1 MSNQNQLVASTNSQ
15 MQVTKPSNSLTLHC
29 RSVEE
34 NDLILAIYNK
44 ENKDINSLIDVLAKW
59 RWMSGINVS
68 NQHEDDVAR
77 ELALLSQFVV
87 KNYPNITTDEISLA
101 IDLSLTNKL
110 DVDVRTFNSFSPMY
124 VSRILNAY
132 LEYRKIKYDEIYERK
147 VRAEA
152 KKKIEEKP
160 SPEQRMVAMR
170 DLILYFW
177 EQYKSDGEVKDH
189 FNVLYDYLKR
199 TNQLNLSK
207 ELIDEAIK
215 YGKEKAIGYVA
226 NYFTDHLGRE
236 KESSDSFEKRFA
248 RNYCIQK
255 MFDDCEDVDLI
266 VSKVTINHFIDV

>member
-1 MSNQNQLVASTNSQ
+1 
-15 MQVTKPSNSLTLHC
+15 MQVTKQNNYLTPHC
-29 RSVEE
+29 RTSEE
-34 NDLILAIYNK
+34 NNLILAIYNND
-44 ENKDINSLIDVLAKW
+44 NKDVNSLIDVLAKW
-59 RWMSGINVS
+59 RWMSGINIS

-87 KNYPNITTDEISLA
+87 KNYQNITTDEISLA

-110 DVDVRTFNSFSPMY
+110 DVDVRAFNSFSPMY

-132 LEYRKIKYDEIYERK
+132 LDYRKIKYDEIYDRK
-147 VRAEA
+147 VKAET

-160 SPEQRMVAMR
+160 SSEQRMVAMK

-189 FNVLYDYLKR
+189 FNTLYDYFKR

-207 ELIDEAIK
+207 ELIDEAME
-215 YGKEKAIGYVA
+215 YGKMKSKNYVA
-226 NYFTDHLGRE
+226 DYFVDVLE
-236 KESSDSFEKRFA
+236 KKVNGEDFDKRFA

-255 MFDDCEDVDLI
+255 MFDDCEDVDII

>member
-1 MSNQNQLVASTNSQ
+1 
-15 MQVTKPSNSLTLHC
+15 MQVTKQNNFLTPHC
-29 RSVEE
+29 RNAEE
-34 NDLILAIYNK
+34 QTLVLAIYNK

-59 RWMSGINVS
+59 RWMSGINIA

-87 KNYPNITTDEISLA
+87 TNYPNITTDEISLA

-132 LEYRKIKYDEIYERK
+132 LDYRKIKYDEIYDRK
-147 VRAEA
+147 VKAEA
-152 KKKIEEKP
+152 KKKAEEKP
-160 SPEQRMVAMR
+160 SPEQRMVAMK

-207 ELIDEAIK
+207 ELIDDAIK
-215 YGKEKAIGYVA
+215 YGKEKAKGYIA

-236 KESSDSFEKRFA
+236 KEEADSFEKRFA

>member
-1 MSNQNQLVASTNSQ
+1 
-15 MQVTKPSNSLTLHC
+15 MQVTKQSNFLTPHC
-29 RSVEE
+29 RDVEE
-34 NDLILAIYNK
+34 QTLVLAIYNK

-124 VSRILNAY
+124 VSRILNSY
-132 LEYRKIKYDEIYERK
+132 LEYRRIKYDEIYDRK
-147 VRAEA
+147 VKAEA
-152 KKKIEEKP
+152 KKKAEEKP
-160 SPEQRMVAMR
+160 TPEQRMVAMK

-177 EQYKSDGEVKDH
+177 EQYKNEGEVKDH

-207 ELIDEAIK
+207 ELIDEAIEYGK
-215 YGKEKAIGYVA
+215 MRSKNYVADYFTDVLGKEKVSGE
-226 NYFTDHLGRE
+226 D
-236 KESSDSFEKRFA
+236 FEKKFA

>member
-1 MSNQNQLVASTNSQ
+1 
-15 MQVTKPSNSLTLHC
+15 MQVQKQSNSLTLHC
-29 RSVEE
+29 KSVEE

-59 RWMSGINVS
+59 RWMSGINVA
-68 NQHEDDVAR
+68 NHHEDDVAR

-160 SPEQRMVAMR
+160 SPEQRMVAMK

-177 EQYKSDGEVKDH
+177 EQYKSEGEVKDH
-189 FNVLYDYLKR
+189 FNALYDYFKR

-207 ELIDEAIK
+207 ELIDEAMEHGKIK
-215 YGKEKAIGYVA
+215 SKNYVADYFTNVLGKEKV
-226 NYFTDHLGRE
+226 NVE
-236 KESSDSFEKRFA
+236 EFEKRFA

-255 MFDDCEDVDLI
+255 MFSDCEDVDII
-266 VSKVTINHFIDV
+266 VSKVLINHFIDV

>member
-1 MSNQNQLVASTNSQ
+1 
-15 MQVTKPSNSLTLHC
+15 MQVTKQSNSLTLHC

-160 SPEQRMVAMR
+160 SSEQRMVAMK

-189 FNVLYDYLKR
+189 FNVLYDYFKR

-207 ELIDEAIK
+207 ELIDEALE
-215 YGKEKAIGYVA
+215 YGKMKSKNYVA
-226 NYFTDHLGRE
+226 DYFTDILGNE
-236 KESSDSFEKRFA
+236 KVNGEDFDKRFA

-255 MFDDCEDVDLI
+255 MFSECEDVHII

>member
-1 MSNQNQLVASTNSQ
+1 MAGVGMNNQDEDQVAQ
-15 MQVTKPSNSLTLHC
+15 
-29 RSVEE
+29 
-34 NDLILAIYNK
+34 
-44 ENKDINSLIDVLAKW
+44 
-59 RWMSGINVS
+59 
-68 NQHEDDVAR
+68 
-77 ELALLSQFVV
+77 ELALITKFIVN
-87 KNYPNITTDEISLA
+87 NYEFLTLEEIDNC
-101 IDLSLTNKL
+101 IDLSLTDKL
-110 DVDVRTFNSFSPMY
+110 NIDVRTFNVFSPMY
-124 VSRILNAY
+124 VSRVLNAY
-132 LEYRKIKYDEIYERK
+132 LDYRKIKYDEIYERK
-147 VRAEA
+147 VKAEA